1 MNLEGKVA
9 LVTGASRGIGKSIAL
24 SLAEQGSKVVVNFVK
39 EKERA
44 LETVSEIERAGG
56 AAFPIQAD
64 VSNEEQVKAM
74 IEKAVE
80 VYGTIDI
87 LVNNAGMVI
96 DLPFKERTVEHWKRT
111 LEVNLIGS
119 FLCAK
124 HASKYMTQKG
134 GCIVNIA
141 STNGIDSLNPESIDY
156 DASKA
161 GVISLTKNLAT
172 ELAPHVRVNCVAP
185 GWVNTEI
192 NADLD
197 KEYIK
202 SEVEKILVGRFGE
215 PAEIAHLVTFLVSDK
230 ASFIN
235 GSVFVV
241 DGGYVG
247 K

>member
-9 LVTGASRGIGKSIAL
+9 LVTGASRGIGRSIAL

-39 EKERA
+39 EQERA

-56 AAFPIQAD
+56 AAFPVQAD

-124 HASKYMTQKG
+124 HASKYMIQKG

>member
-9 LVTGASRGIGKSIAL
+9 LVTGASRGIGRSIAL

-74 IEKAVE
+74 IEKAVD

-96 DLPFKERTVEHWKRT
+96 DLPFKERAVEHWKRT

-124 HASKYMTQKG
+124 HASKYMTQRG

-241 DGGYVG
+241 DGGHVG